1 MFTTQGS
8 LIYTILMGLL
18 VANLLILVIA
28 KPFISVFSKI
38 LQVPYTI
45 IGPLIVLF
53 CIVGTFAVRNSIFDV
68 AMMLVFGIIGYYLEN
83 AKFPLA
89 PIVLGVVLGPIAED
103 QFRRAMQMSNN
114 DISIFF
120 TRPIAL
126 TFIVLSIISILYPFI
141 NKWIKKRKNNASDSD
156 QTVAS

>member
-1 MFTTQGS
+1 
-8 LIYTILMGLL
+8 
-18 VANLLILVIA
+18 
-28 KPFISVFSKI
+28 
-38 LQVPYTI
+38 
-45 IGPLIVLF
+45 
-53 CIVGTFAVRNSIFDV
+53 
-68 AMMLVFGIIGYYLEN
+68 MMLVFGIIGYYLEN

-120 TRPIAL
+120 TRPISLA
-126 TFIVLSIISILYPFI
+126 FMILSVISILYPFV
-141 NKWIKKRKNNASDSD
+141 NKWIRNRRNQGGGTD

>member
-1 MFTTQGS
+1 
-8 LIYTILMGLL
+8 
-18 VANLLILVIA
+18 
-28 KPFISVFSKI
+28 
-38 LQVPYTI
+38 
-45 IGPLIVLF
+45 
-53 CIVGTFAVRNSIFDV
+53 
-68 AMMLVFGIIGYYLEN
+68 MMLVFGIIGYYLEN